1 MSSGVQTLTNG
12 KSEFF
17 AICAASAVFPLFGGP
32 SKRTETSPDPSVARA
47 CWMHRPPSASISTT
61 GLPQWIIPRVNNW
74 VNASALV
81 PNA

>member
-1 MSSGVQTLTNG
+1 MERHFADSIKPTMSSGVHTLTNG

-47 CWMHRPPSASISTT
+47 C
-61 GLPQWIIPRVNNW
+61 
-74 VNASALV
+74 
-81 PNA
+81 